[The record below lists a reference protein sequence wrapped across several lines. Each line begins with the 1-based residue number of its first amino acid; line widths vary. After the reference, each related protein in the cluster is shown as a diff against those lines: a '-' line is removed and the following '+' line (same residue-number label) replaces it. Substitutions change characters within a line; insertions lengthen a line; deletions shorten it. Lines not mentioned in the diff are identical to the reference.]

1 MHVKKIKVKK
11 GDTLWS
17 LAQAHMPDE
26 KGQGTRYKELFLI
39 NATTMVMDRENSP
52 DKIGPNFIYEG
63 DELFVLENVEFE
75 PSGN

>member
-1 MHVKKIKVKK
+1 MHVKRIKVKE

-17 LAQAHMPDE
+17 LAQAHMGD
-26 KGQGTRYKELFLI
+26 GQRYKELFLI
-39 NATTMVMDRENSP
+39 NATTMVMDRENAP
-52 DKIGPNFIYEG
+52 DKIGPNFIYDG

>member
-17 LAQAHMPDE
+17 LAQAHMGD
-26 KGQGTRYKELFLI
+26 GQRYKELFLI
-39 NATTMVMDRENSP
+39 NATTMVMDRENPP
-52 DKIGPNFIYEG
+52 DKIGPNFIYDG